1 MGLAR
6 LDSMKKIVEAEA
18 ARRSDD
24 LKSAVLDAVAHDI
37 RNPLNSIKIAATT
50 LLSGHEGDAL
60 LQRELLTII
69 DQEADRMD
77 RALDDAAHLAA
88 AEAAALCLKKEP
100 QNLARLIP
108 IVIEEMGAL
117 AGRNPIQVSVPEWLP
132 PAECDKGMIGRVFK
146 QLLGNALKY
155 SPEGSPLN
163 VSAEFANGII
173 TVDVVDHGPGVRD
186 EERDH
191 IFKRYYRGSAARSDP
206 HGTGL
211 GLASARSI
219 VQAHGGDI
227 WVTSPPAGGA
237 AFHVSLPVGNAAP
250 FAGA

>member
-1 MGLAR
+1 M
-6 LDSMKKIVEAEA
+6 
-18 ARRSDD
+18 
-24 LKSAVLDAVAHDI
+24 
-37 RNPLNSIKIAATT
+37 T
-50 LLSGHEGDAL
+50 
-60 LQRELLTII
+60 
-69 DQEADRMD
+69 
-77 RALDDAAHLAA
+77 
-88 AEAAALCLKKEP
+88 
-100 QNLARLIP
+100 
-108 IVIEEMGAL
+108 L

-173 TVDVVDHGPGVRD
+173 RVDVVDHGPGVRD

-227 WVTSPPAGGA
+227 WVTSPPRAEPPSTS
-237 AFHVSLPVGNAAP
+237 HYRQETPRHLPGREK
-250 FAGA
+250 